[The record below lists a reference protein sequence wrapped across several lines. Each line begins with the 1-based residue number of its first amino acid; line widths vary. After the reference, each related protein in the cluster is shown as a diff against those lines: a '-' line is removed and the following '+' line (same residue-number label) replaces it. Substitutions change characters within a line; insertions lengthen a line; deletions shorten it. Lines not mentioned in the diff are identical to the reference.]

1 MKLYSVSDWN
11 DHYENNRS
19 RLVKELAWVPVPN
32 GHDGENYSRLI
43 TGKNAAEIFAA
54 WILIL
59 QVASRCTPRGT
70 LTRSNGSPHDPA
82 SLSLK
87 TRAPATWFEKSLPA
101 LIECGWLY
109 CKQLT
114 DNDTAPA
121 CRSSA
126 ASTSQPCQRGD
137 EEGKGREQNGRELAA
152 SPTPRARDPIFDTL
166 CLIEGS
172 DPLQIGAGGSRI
184 GKCLKQI
191 RQSTPDVTADEIK
204 RRARNWPFQFP
215 DATLTADAL
224 AKWWSKCG
232 FMSAPANQPRLG
244 ANL

>member
-11 DHYENNRS
+11 DYYENNRS
-19 RLVKELAWVPVPN
+19 RLVKDLAWVPVPN

-109 CKQLT
+109 CNQLT
-114 DNDTAPA
+114 DNDTAHA

-126 ASTSQPCQRGD
+126 ESTSQACQRGD
-137 EEGKGREQNGRELAA
+137 EEGKGIEENGKEGKDGRAVALPDDAWLASLA
-152 SPTPRARDPIFDTL
+152 KDPAYQRIAVEVEIAKCRRWSETNRKPFSRKRLVNWLNRVEAPISGGPSTITTNRYQMPAATAADHARD
-166 CLIEGS
+166 
-172 DPLQIGAGGSRI
+172 
-184 GKCLKQI
+184 
-191 RQSTPDVTADEIK
+191 
-204 RRARNWPFQFP
+204 
-215 DATLTADAL
+215 
-224 AKWWSKCG
+224 G
-232 FMSAPANQPRLG
+232 FE
-244 ANL
+244 